1 MLGRVRMF
9 NAFLTYSGCVREEP
23 YLRSSLLVFVCIL
36 MICHILFFFFFSEV
50 QTVGSGWQKGQWHG
64 PQEPGTDSSQKSG
77 RPGGVPSSY
86 SLVSN
91 CRDKMML

>member
-36 MICHILFFFFFSEV
+36 MICHILFFFSFLKFRQWALGGRRASGMV
-50 QTVGSGWQKGQWHG
+50 LRSQGQTVLR
-64 PQEPGTDSSQKSG
+64 SQADQAGFLQVTRWSAIAETK
-77 RPGGVPSSY
+77 
-86 SLVSN
+86 
-91 CRDKMML
+91 